1 MKYIYS
7 GQFAGNKVLI
17 MMIIYFSGDATD
29 DSGNVSQDSV

>member
-17 MMIIYFSGDATD
+17 MMIIYFSGDSTD
-29 DSGNVSQDSV
+29 DRSNVSQYSV